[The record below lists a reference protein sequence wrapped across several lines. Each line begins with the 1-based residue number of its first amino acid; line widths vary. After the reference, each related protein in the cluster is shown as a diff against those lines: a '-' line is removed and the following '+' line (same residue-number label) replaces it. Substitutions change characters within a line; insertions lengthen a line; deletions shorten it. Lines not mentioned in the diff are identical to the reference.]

1 MRRRVSQWS
10 TLLFVGGLVVGASP
24 AHAEVVDRM
33 PHPIRKLGRGLANA
47 IGGVLEISLK
57 IQEVG
62 LEKGPVA
69 GITLGLLLGTAE
81 AIGRIM
87 VGALEIITFPFP
99 LGQHGYEPLLLPE
112 FILEP
117 GSYPTSTSR

>member
-1 MRRRVSQWS
+1 MMRRVSHWS
-10 TLLFVGGLVVGASP
+10 TLLLVGGLVVGPGLAY
-24 AHAEVVDRM
+24 AEVVDRM
-33 PHPIRKLGRGLANA
+33 PHPIRKLGRGLANGL
-47 IGGVLEISLK
+47 GGVLEIPMT

-62 LEKGPVA
+62 VEKGPVA
-69 GITLGLLLGTAE
+69 GITLGLVLGTAD

-99 LGQHGYEPLLLPE
+99 LGTHGYEPLLLPE
-112 FILEP
+112 FLLEP